1 MKPIDLSEFIATK
14 AEANDF
20 LSRMTAVSEK
30 IFRSDF
36 NLHKALTEQFGV
48 TKTDRFLSL
57 LLNNNINAESLPDV
71 KAFLN
76 TLQKQV
82 SSLQVL
88 SLTIAFEPNQQT
100 LTSLSEWFMVNMKK
114 QMLFDITV
122 DHTVIAGATLS
133 YNGKFSDFSIRPTF
147 NRILQ
152 NAFTNSS
159 NTTTVPQKEPTS
171 EPTTHQ
177 RSQDISLGR

>member
-1 MKPIDLSEFIATK
+1 
-14 AEANDF
+14 
-20 LSRMTAVSEK
+20 
-30 IFRSDF
+30 
-36 NLHKALTEQFGV
+36 
-48 TKTDRFLSL
+48 
-57 LLNNNINAESLPDV
+57 
-71 KAFLN
+71 LN

-159 NTTTVPQKEPTS
+159 NTTTVPQKRT
-171 EPTTHQ
+171 
-177 RSQDISLGR
+177 DI